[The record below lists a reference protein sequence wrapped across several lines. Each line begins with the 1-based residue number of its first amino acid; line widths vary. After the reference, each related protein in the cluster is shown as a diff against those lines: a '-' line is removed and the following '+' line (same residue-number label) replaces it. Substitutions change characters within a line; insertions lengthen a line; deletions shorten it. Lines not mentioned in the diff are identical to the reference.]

1 MSADNGVYILVTPAR
16 PIKRGN
22 FYINQHGK
30 FEFRVAHCQAIDNID
45 YSDLYVPLL
54 FADSKVHESKE
65 KALEEAVKIYETLD
79 ICEYGISSIEKD
91 ICFPNMT
98 SEQAKIALDSYVTE
112 DTAEPDVLTH
122 SRTNTPTKQEVTEC
136 LKELH
141 STHGLGIC
149 FDTKTIAESLKCDPA
164 VLFDADT
171 DSGPLFEL
179 LQEGRVE
186 GDYSSDK
193 TLDFT
198 GKSWRLCG
206 GRMEWN

>member
-1 MSADNGVYILVTPAR
+1 M
-16 PIKRGN
+16 PI
-22 FYINQHGK
+22 GK
-30 FEFRVAHCQAIDNID
+30 LAKVRNIEM
-45 YSDLYVPLL
+45 
-54 FADSKVHESKE
+54 K
-65 KALEEAVKIYETLD
+65 
-79 ICEYGISSIEKD
+79 
-91 ICFPNMT
+91 
-98 SEQAKIALDSYVTE
+98 
-112 DTAEPDVLTH
+112 
-122 SRTNTPTKQEVTEC
+122 PTKQEVTEC

-141 STHGLGIC
+141 SAHGLDIC